1 MELNL
6 FQTKLALLFVEDNA
20 QLAFLDAQGV
30 HVEINGLSERSGF
43 FSSSSRQSFGFGA
56 IRIALCLF
64 VCAEL
69 LKHGAIRGYCVE
81 FVLQGLRVFA

>member
-6 FQTKLALLFVEDNA
+6 FQTKLPLLFVKDDT
-20 QLAFLDAQGV
+20 QLPLLDAQRV
-30 HVEINGLSERSGF
+30 HVEINGLGERSGF
-43 FSSSSRQSFGFGA
+43 FSSSSRQRLGFGA
-56 IRIALCLF
+56 IRIALRLL